1 MYKSVRK
8 ALIHKDFPISACVFL
23 YRRISW
29 LYRVERH
36 FSTANKA
43 AAASIGQLYFPR
55 KDGLEALLCLRLLFR
70 NRSAICL
77 AVKGFSDAEIN
88 TARCICLIKYYVLS
102 FAGLSPSVK

>member
-1 MYKSVRK
+1 
-8 ALIHKDFPISACVFL
+8 LIQKDFPISACIFL

-36 FSTANKA
+36 FSAANKA
-43 AAASIGQLYFPR
+43 AAASIEQLYFPR

-88 TARCICLIKYYVLS
+88 TARKFMSFSSKRPLS
-102 FAGLSPSVK
+102 A